1 MSWLEDKRERWRLGI
16 TEVVG
21 ERAAVEVLDGWDDLV
36 ALEPPRRAEWMIA
49 ALGRLER
56 VMPNEA
62 ARRAFLKSVSCTYVE
77 EFGSEP
83 LMRMRELYRRT
94 GDIADVV
101 AEMSRLSESDGEP
114 NYPPYVYMDGCL
126 EVTKDCC
133 DPEALEHARTP
144 RERRAAVCYCPL
156 VRQAEGKV
164 PGIYCNCGAGWTK
177 GIWEFILER
186 PVRVEVTA
194 SVLRGDEASGQR
206 VCL

>member
-1 MSWLEDKRERWRLGI
+1 
-16 TEVVG
+16 
-21 ERAAVEVLDGWDDLV
+21 
-36 ALEPPRRAEWMIA
+36 
-49 ALGRLER
+49 
-56 VMPNEA
+56 
-62 ARRAFLKSVSCTYVE
+62 
-77 EFGSEP
+77 
-83 LMRMRELYRRT
+83 MRMRELYRRT

-126 EVTKDCC
+126 KVTKDCC

-186 PVRVEVTA
+186 PVRDRK
-194 SVLRGDEASGQR
+194 SV
-206 VCL
+206 V

>member
-1 MSWLEDKRERWRLGI
+1 MSWLEDKRERWRRGI
-16 TEVVG
+16 SAVAGV
-21 ERAAVEVLDGWDDLV
+21 RAADEVLAGWDDLA

-62 ARRAFLKSVSCTYVE
+62 ARRAFLNSVSCTYVE

-83 LMRMRELYRRT
+83 LVRMRELYRRT
-94 GDIADVV
+94 GDIAAVV

-114 NYPPYVYMDGCL
+114 NYPPYVYRDGCL

-144 RERRAAVCYCPL
+144 LQRRAAVCYCPL
-156 VRQAEGKV
+156 VRCAAAEV
-164 PGIYCNCGAGWTK
+164 PGIYCNCGTGWTK

-186 PVRVEVTA
+186 PVHVEVTS
-194 SVLRGDEASGQR
+194 SVLRGDEACGQR
-206 VCL
+206 VYL